1 MKSFVVALLSVF
13 LLLGPVGQV
22 LAHCCA
28 GMTAEGAD
36 TMAVAAETTAETS
49 EQAPCHGAASAGTMP
64 ETQPTTP
71 QKHQHDCTSTV
82 DCCGAAV
89 SALADAPV
97 EALVVPTRVAL
108 PSPATA
114 AAHHIPDSLY
124 RPPRSS

>member
-1 MKSFVVALLSVF
+1 MKSRVAALLSVF
-13 LLLGPVGQV
+13 LVLGPVGQV

-28 GMTAEGAD
+28 GMTARGAD
-36 TMAVAAETTAETS
+36 TTALADENAAQTS
-49 EQAPCHGAASAGTMP
+49 EQAPCHGSAPADTVSEM
-64 ETQPTTP
+64 ERVTP

-89 SALADAPV
+89 SVLADVPI
-97 EALVVPTRVAL
+97 EALVMPTRVAL